1 METDQLSELLKGFNV
16 RAGVFYNGSLCGIVS
31 FAEHGEPDGHLHL
44 LRGGRLQ
51 LRLADGSSV
60 EVRAPSLIC
69 FPRGVRHHFF
79 VEDGAEADLTC
90 ASLRFHGGSGNPI
103 AQAMPELLVLPVA
116 ELAQASALLEW
127 LFAEAHQP
135 GEGRAATLDRLFE
148 LLMIQILRHLLAN
161 RKIQGGMLAGM
172 ADIRLARVLEAVHG
186 GPEQPWTIEALAAVA
201 GMSRARFAEHF
212 RAVIGATP
220 LDYLTR
226 WRLMLAQ
233 QLLQAGQP
241 VKLVAGKVGY
251 ESASALARTFRR
263 KLGCTPAEWLR
274 QQGR

>member
-1 METDQLSELLKGFNV
+1 MEIDQLSELLKGFNV

-31 FAEHGEPDGHLHL
+31 FAEDGEPDGHLHL

-51 LRLADGSSV
+51 LRMADGSSI

-79 VEDGAEADLTC
+79 VEDGTEADLTC
-90 ASLRFHGGSGNPI
+90 ASLRFQGGAGNPI
-103 AQAMPELLVLPVA
+103 AQAMPELMVLPLS
-116 ELAQASALLEW
+116 ELAQATALLEW
-127 LFAEAHQP
+127 LFAEARQP
-135 GEGRAATLDRLFE
+135 GEGRMATLDRLFE

-161 RKIQGGMLAGM
+161 RKIEGGMLAGM
-172 ADIRLARVLEAVHG
+172 ADVRLARALEAVHSR
-186 GPEQPWTIEALAAVA
+186 PAEPWTIEAMAAEA
-201 GMSRARFAEHF
+201 GMSRARFADHF

-233 QLLQAGQP
+233 QQLLAGQP
-241 VKLVAGKVGY
+241 VKLVAGNVGY
-251 ESASALARTFRR
+251 ESPSALARTFRR

-274 QQGR
+274 LQS